1 MSSRYA
7 NRVYAGRS
15 FPNPVFA
22 QCNQASCS
30 SIRIELRLRR
40 RPDFGIEAPGH
51 FLFAAPT
58 SYRDPAI
65 EQIHFGKND
74 SSWSTNDK
82 TTLILIFKIP
92 CCNCTLPAANL
103 HYFRR
108 CSCGA
113 TESSSRLS
121 RKIGWSTTTAVKRG
135 MVRGEP
141 VELDFPLRQRH
152 IADATGLT
160 PVHVSKV
167 LSEFRRSGLI
177 RLSER
182 SLTILDLTGFRRI
195 ANMR

>member
-15 FPNPVFA
+15 FPNPFA

-92 CCNCTLPAANL
+92 CCNCILPARTCIT
-103 HYFRR
+103 FD
-108 CSCGA
+108 G
-113 TESSSRLS
+113 
-121 RKIGWSTTTAVKRG
+121 
-135 MVRGEP
+135 VRAAQR
-141 VELDFPLRQRH
+141 VELASLPENRLEYDDGGETRHGAWRACRIGFPVTATPHCRCYRAHARSRQQS
-152 IADATGLT
+152 TL
-160 PVHVSKV
+160 
-167 LSEFRRSGLI
+167 
-177 RLSER
+177 
-182 SLTILDLTGFRRI
+182 
-195 ANMR
+195 

>member
-15 FPNPVFA
+15 FPNPFA

-92 CCNCTLPAANL
+92 CCNCILPAANL

-113 TESSSRLS
+113 TSRARVS
-121 RKIGWSTTTAVKRG
+121 PGKSVGVRRRRKVCLVKLPTVVDKNKHR
-135 MVRGEP
+135 
-141 VELDFPLRQRH
+141 
-152 IADATGLT
+152 
-160 PVHVSKV
+160 
-167 LSEFRRSGLI
+167 
-177 RLSER
+177 
-182 SLTILDLTGFRRI
+182 DLTSTWRACRIGFPVTATPHCRCYR
-195 ANMR
+195 AHARSRQQSTL

>member
-7 NRVYAGRS
+7 DRVYTGS
-15 FPNPVFA
+15 FPG
-22 QCNQASCS
+22 QS
-30 SIRIELRLRR
+30 LRSATKLVARALETNCFSEMSW
-40 RPDFGIEAPGH
+40 FGIGASEH

-74 SSWSTNDK
+74 SLWSTNDK

-113 TESSSRLS
+113 TSRARVSPGKSVGVRRRRKVCLVKLPTVVDKKQTS
-121 RKIGWSTTTAVKRG
+121 RSHFHDRSTG
-135 MVRGEP
+135 P
-141 VELDFPLRQRH
+141 H
-152 IADATGLT
+152 
-160 PVHVSKV
+160 
-167 LSEFRRSGLI
+167 
-177 RLSER
+177 
-182 SLTILDLTGFRRI
+182 
-195 ANMR
+195 

>member
-7 NRVYAGRS
+7 NRVYTGS
-15 FPNPVFA
+15 FPNQSLRSATKLV
-22 QCNQASCS
+22 CS
-30 SIRIELRLRR
+30 GIGNELLLRR
-40 RPDFGIEAPGH
+40 CPDFGIEAPEH

-74 SSWSTNDK
+74 SLWSTNDK

-113 TESSSRLS
+113 TSRARVSPGKSVGVRRRRKVCLVKLPTVVDKKQTS
-121 RKIGWSTTTAVKRG
+121 RSHFHDRSTG
-135 MVRGEP
+135 P
-141 VELDFPLRQRH
+141 H
-152 IADATGLT
+152 
-160 PVHVSKV
+160 
-167 LSEFRRSGLI
+167 
-177 RLSER
+177 
-182 SLTILDLTGFRRI
+182 
-195 ANMR
+195 